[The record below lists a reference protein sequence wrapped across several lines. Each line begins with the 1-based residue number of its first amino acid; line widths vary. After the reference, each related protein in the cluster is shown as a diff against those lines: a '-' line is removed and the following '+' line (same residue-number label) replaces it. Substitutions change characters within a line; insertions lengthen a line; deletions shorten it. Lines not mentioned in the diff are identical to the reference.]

1 MLTKILRLSLHVY
14 NCNQIHDIKHV
25 GLNMKYLNKRK
36 KKRMI
41 KEIRNFHLPHI
52 GLVGFT
58 PRWAGLDEMKK
69 DGLWHTEA
77 QPAVSV

>member
-1 MLTKILRLSLHVY
+1 
-14 NCNQIHDIKHV
+14 
-25 GLNMKYLNKRK
+25 MKYLNKRK